1 MQLVPIKCT
10 GNHYIVHMH
19 VHNNVGLKN
28 ESWGKHLPITMGEI
42 DFETLPIKADNVI
55 EVAEMKY

>member
-1 MQLVPIKCT
+1 MSL
-10 GNHYIVHMH
+10 G
-19 VHNNVGLKN
+19 
-28 ESWGKHLPITMGEI
+28 GKHLPITMGEI

>member
-1 MQLVPIKCT
+1 M
-10 GNHYIVHMH
+10 
-19 VHNNVGLKN
+19 VGLKN
-28 ESWGKHLPITMGEI
+28 EPWGKHLPITMGEI